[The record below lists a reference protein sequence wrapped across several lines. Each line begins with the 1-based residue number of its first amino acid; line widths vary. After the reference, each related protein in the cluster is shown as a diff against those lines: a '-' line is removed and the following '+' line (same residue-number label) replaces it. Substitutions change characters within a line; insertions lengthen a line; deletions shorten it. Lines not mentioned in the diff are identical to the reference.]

1 MKNYTYTCTE
11 INELVLKL
19 IKMKLQHFK
28 SLLLFGVMA
37 VFLSAC
43 GGLGKMAKY
52 ANDITY
58 QVDPEPLIVRGDSVE
73 LNVTGKF
80 PGKYFHKKAIVDM
93 TPSLKYAEGE
103 TDYKTVTYQGEKAAG
118 NGIVVPYEN
127 GKEYSYNDKVAYSA
141 AMEQSEVLVNFTGKV
156 GNKSKEFDPIK
167 IADGVITTPY
177 LMMADDK
184 VLLGKDAFQ
193 RITNH
198 DIYAQINYLVNSS
211 HVRGSELN
219 EEDIKAMRDFIN
231 EVSEDEKMELT
242 SLVIDAYASP
252 EGEISLNENLA
263 DDRAKSA
270 SAVVEKELKR
280 RKIEAEGSFYS
291 LNGKGEDWAGFQEAM
306 EASDIEDKELIL
318 RILNMY
324 EDVSKREEEIRNL
337 AATYNEIADH
347 ILPDLRRSQMTLNY
361 KITGKTDEQI
371 LSLAKT
377 APDSLNVEEILYA
390 ATLTDDVNEQ
400 LQFYKEAEANFPQD
414 FRGANNVGYI
424 YMLQNKLNDAEAQFI
439 KANEIQE
446 NPYSTNNLGV
456 IARLKGD
463 REKAMEHY
471 ENATSAGPEVS
482 YNMGIINI
490 QNGNY
495 TKAISNMGST
505 NSFNAALA
513 KVLNGNA
520 QGAKST
526 LEAAPEKDTA
536 KGQYLMAI
544 IGARLAD
551 GGLVKSSLESAYSED
566 NSLKAKAAKDL
577 EFRDYQEAVQ

>member
-1 MKNYTYTCTE
+1 MKNYNYTCTQF
-11 INELVLKL
+11 NELVLKL
-19 IKMKLQHFK
+19 TKMKLQHFK

-37 VFLSAC
+37 IFLSAC

-52 ANDITY
+52 AEDITY

-93 TPSLKYAEGE
+93 TPALKYAEGE

-141 AMEQSEVLVNFTGKV
+141 AMEQSEVLVKYSGRV
-156 GNKSKEFDPIK
+156 GNKTKEFDPIK

-177 LMMADDK
+177 LMMSDDK
-184 VLLGKDAFQ
+184 VLLGEDAFQ

-219 EEDIKAMRDFIN
+219 DSDIKAMKAFIKEVAGDDKMDF
-231 EVSEDEKMELT
+231 T
-242 SLVIDAYASP
+242 SLNIDAYASP

-263 DDRAKSA
+263 NDRAKSA
-270 SAVVEKELKR
+270 SRVVEAELKR
-280 RKIEAEGSFYS
+280 RKIEVDAGFYQ

-324 EDVSKREEEIRNL
+324 NDVTKREEEIRNL
-337 AATYNEIADH
+337 AATYNEIADK
-347 ILPDLRRSQMTLNY
+347 ILPDLRRSQMSLNY

-371 LSLAKT
+371 LTLAKT

-400 LQFYKEAEANFPQD
+400 LQFYKAAEANFPQD

-424 YMLQNKLNDAEAQFI
+424 YMMQNKLNDAEAQFI

-456 IARLKGD
+456 VARLKGD

-471 ENATSAGPEVS
+471 ENATAAGSEVS

-513 KVLNGNA
+513 KLLNGNA

-526 LEAAPEKDTA
+526 LEASPEKDTA
-536 KGQYLMAI
+536 TGQYLMAI

-551 GGLVKSSLESAYSED
+551 GGLVKSSLESAYSKD
-566 NSLKAKAAKDL
+566 STLKEKAAKDL
-577 EFRDYQEAVQ
+577 EFRDYQEAIQ